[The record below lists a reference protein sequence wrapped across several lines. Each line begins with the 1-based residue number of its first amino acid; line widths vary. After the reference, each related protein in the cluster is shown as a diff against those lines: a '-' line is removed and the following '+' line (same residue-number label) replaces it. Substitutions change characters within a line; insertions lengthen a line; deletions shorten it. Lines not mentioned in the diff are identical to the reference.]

1 MLAIPLL
8 YEDMKDEGCR
18 MKLRKMKDDIPG
30 QSCGSSDFIAAISS
44 EPWDVG
50 QWLVS
55 GLPNYAANTR

>member
-30 QSCGSSDFIAAISS
+30 QSCGSSDFIAAIRAVGCGS
-44 EPWDVG
+44 VAG
-50 QWLVS
+50 QWPPQLC
-55 GLPNYAANTR
+55 R